1 MRTNKIRVLVA
12 DDHRIVR
19 LGLSALLA
27 TENGIEVV
35 GEAENGE
42 AAVTLVRELNPDVVL
57 LDLVMPE
64 MDGVA
69 ATEAIRAIRPET
81 KILILTSFSMSDD
94 ISRALAAGASGA
106 ILKNASDDELI
117 AAVKAVAVGESVI
130 GNEVQKLLK
139 GIPPIPQLTDRQ
151 KQILAMVVDGNTNR
165 QIASHLGIREDSVG
179 AHLSSIFTKLGAS
192 CRAEAVAIA
201 MRRHLLKL

>member
-1 MRTNKIRVLVA
+1 MRTGKIRVLVA

-19 LGLSALLA
+19 IGLSALLS
-27 TENGIEVV
+27 TENCIEVV

-42 AAVTLVRELNPDVVL
+42 AAVMLVRELHPDVVL

-130 GNEVQKLLK
+130 DNEVQKLIK
-139 GIPPIPQLTDRQ
+139 DAPPIPQLTERQ
-151 KQILAMVVDGNTNR
+151 KLILSMVVDGNTNR

-179 AHLSSIFTKLGAS
+179 AHLSTIFAKLGAS

>member
-1 MRTNKIRVLVA
+1 MKTGKVRVLVA

-27 TENGIEVV
+27 TENDIEVV

-42 AAVTLVRELNPDVVL
+42 AAVAMVRELNPDVVL

-69 ATEAIRAIRPET
+69 ATEAIHAIRPET

-94 ISRALAAGASGA
+94 ISCALAAGASGA
-106 ILKNASDDELI
+106 ILKSASDDELI
-117 AAVKAVAVGESVI
+117 AAVKAVAAGKTVI
-130 GNEVQKLLK
+130 GNEVQKIIK
-139 GIPPIPQLTDRQ
+139 DVPPIPQLTDRQ
-151 KQILAMVVDGNTNR
+151 KQILSMVVDGNTNR
-165 QIASHLGIREDSVG
+165 QIACRLGIREDSVG
-179 AHLSSIFTKLGAS
+179 AHLSTIFTKLGAS